1 MGDARTERWAEHR
14 AEMRRKLVEA
24 AIRAIE
30 AEGPQA
36 SMRAIAAE
44 AKVPKPTLYRFFTDK
59 SELAVAIAD
68 RAKQDIVRGLTEAR
82 RRPADSPAGVLHAA
96 LTGYATLIVEH
107 PNIARFLFLGA
118 ENPGV
123 KALENWQA
131 IRTEVAGLITY
142 LIESSGATT
151 EIDADL
157 YASMVVGSVE
167 GAADWWARPT
177 QLAGSAQEFVSR
189 VEPAVRA
196 IIEIAAA
203 AAGAAIDFDEPIA
216 GATP

>member
-24 AIRAIE
+24 AVRAIE

-59 SELAVAIAD
+59 ADLAVAIAD
-68 RAKQDIVRGLTEAR
+68 RAKQDIIQGLAEVRQHPGGT
-82 RRPADSPAGVLHAA
+82 AGAILHAA
-96 LTGYATLIVEH
+96 LTGYASLIVEH

-123 KALENWQA
+123 KTLENWQA
-131 IRTEVAGLITY
+131 IRTEVAALIT
-142 LIESSGATT
+142 LLVESPGPTATF
-151 EIDADL
+151 DAMF
-157 YASMVVGSVE
+157 YASMVVGAVE
-167 GAADWWARPT
+167 GAADWWSNSAD
-177 QLAGSAQEFVSR
+177 LAGSASEFVAR
-189 VEPAVRA
+189 VEPVVRA
-196 IIEIAAA
+196 IITSAAT
-203 AAGAAIDFDEPIA
+203 AAGASIDFDKPLLVA
-216 GATP
+216 S